1 MEKRIRRLGSDEAAR
16 AVDFVRAFKGDLAR
30 FLDDPSHYLLVAE
43 CGGEAAGFLVA
54 HALERPDRDAR
65 QMFVYEVAVAPAWRG
80 RGLAAA
86 LIREV
91 KALARREGMFEAF
104 VLTSRGN
111 RAARRLYESTGG
123 VVEDDSAMLF
133 VFPLEGPGTV

>member
-1 MEKRIRRLGSDEAAR
+1 M
-16 AVDFVRAFKGDLAR
+16 
-30 FLDDPSHYLLVAE
+30 AE